1 MSDERGYG
9 MVKPPPVRAA
19 GQKLSLNIVD
29 GSPLAIVGIFVAFLR
44 ERFAPGNGPSDYP
57 WYEDANKARIF
68 IESSFEDNDTKRGAK
83 PALYVDKDQS
93 VYGKSI
99 IGDRAA
105 HRFRDSK
112 DAQWCLSTV
121 PILVDCVSS
130 RRGESAILGDITHWS
145 LHVASDVIQKAFAL
159 HDMTAPTLGRTV
171 PYEDD
176 QEAWTTP
183 VSFTVQ
189 YNVRWTVV
197 PVAPLLSEIAL
208 KIQKS
213 GMSAN
218 EYLLEL
224 VARGGGQLPE
234 S

>member
-1 MSDERGYG
+1 MTRERAWGLK
-9 MVKPPPVRAA
+9 KPPPVKAPN
-19 GQKLSLNIVD
+19 QTSTMIVD
-29 GSPLAIVGIFVAFLR
+29 GSPLAIIGVFVAFLR
-44 ERFAPGNGPSDYP
+44 ERFAPGNGPSAYQ
-57 WYEDANKARIF
+57 WYEDANSTTVI
-68 IESSFEDNDTKRGAK
+68 IESSFEENVITRGFK
-83 PALYVDKDQS
+83 PAIYVDKDQS

-99 IGDRAA
+99 IGDRVA

-121 PILVDCVSS
+121 PVLIDCVSS
-130 RRGESAILGDITHWS
+130 RKGESAIIGDIVQWS
-145 LHVASDVIQKAFAL
+145 IHVSSDVIQKAFSL
-159 HDMTAPTLGRTV
+159 HDISPPTLGRTI

-183 VSFTVQ
+183 VSLQIQ

-197 PVAPLLSEIAL
+197 PIAPLLSDISL
-208 KIQKS
+208 KILDS
-213 GMSAN
+213 GMSTN

-224 VARGGGQLPE
+224 AVRSNTQLPD

>member
-1 MSDERGYG
+1 MTRERIYG
-9 MVKPPPVRAA
+9 MRKPPPVKAP
-19 GQKLSLNIVD
+19 GQSSTIVD
-29 GSPLAIVGIFVAFLR
+29 GSPLAVVGIFVAFLR
-44 ERFAPGNGPSDYP
+44 ERFAPGNGLDDYP
-57 WYEDANKARIF
+57 WYEDALQSKIF
-68 IESSFEDNDTKRGAK
+68 IESAFEDNETKRGAK
-83 PALYVDKDQS
+83 PALYVDKDQT

-99 IGDRAA
+99 LGDRAA

-121 PILVDCVSS
+121 PILIDCVSS
-130 RRGESAILGDITHWS
+130 RKGESAVLGDITHWS
-145 LHVASDVIQKAFAL
+145 LHVASDVLQKTFAL
-159 HDMTAPTLGRTV
+159 HDMTPPTLGRTT

-176 QEAWTTP
+176 QEAWTTQI
-183 VSFTVQ
+183 SFHVQ

-197 PVAPLLSEIAL
+197 PVAPLFSELSL
-208 KIQKS
+208 KIQNS

-224 VARGGGQLPE
+224 VTRSNTQLPE

>member
-1 MSDERGYG
+1 M
-9 MVKPPPVRAA
+9 
-19 GQKLSLNIVD
+19 IVD

-44 ERFAPGNGPSDYP
+44 ERFAPGNGPESYP
-57 WYEDANKARIF
+57 WYEDATQSKIF
-68 IESSFEDNDTKRGAK
+68 IESSFEDNETKRGAK
-83 PALYVDKDQS
+83 PALYVDKDQT

-121 PILVDCVSS
+121 PILIDCVSS
-130 RRGESAILGDITHWS
+130 RRGESAIIGDITHWS
-145 LHVASDVIQKAFAL
+145 LHVASDVLQKAFAL
-159 HDMTAPTLGRTV
+159 HDMTPPTLGRTV

-183 VSFTVQ
+183 ISFQVQ

-197 PVAPLLSEIAL
+197 PIAPLLSEISL
-208 KIQKS
+208 KIQDS
-213 GMSAN
+213 GMGAN

-224 VARGGGQLPE
+224 VTRSGGHLPE